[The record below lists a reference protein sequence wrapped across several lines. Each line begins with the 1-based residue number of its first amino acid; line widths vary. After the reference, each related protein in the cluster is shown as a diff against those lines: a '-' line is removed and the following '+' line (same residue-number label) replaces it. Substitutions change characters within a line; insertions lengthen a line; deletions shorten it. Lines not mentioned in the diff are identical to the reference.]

1 MLKLERTVAVVGLF
15 LIAACGSKGCSC
27 AQPIKGGY
35 PVAERHEGA
44 IQVRATQSLFQF
56 FSANGAKIIP
66 SLLPSGTTF
75 NVPPQ
80 CSAPAGTKIC
90 CATPAP
96 MCRLQITFTNV
107 VLTPTTPNVI
117 QLEADFQLKTLDNL
131 PLNIIGGTCFVSIDT
146 TRTGGP
152 TMHISAPIAL
162 PVDMTTDLTNVTID
176 STKVTV
182 TGLDAGDVNENEA
195 GSTPILCAGVGF
207 FNTVIVPVLEGQISG
222 QLAGAVSGQTC
233 MSCTTQDDCNSFASA
248 CTSGQCVD
256 AKGNC
261 IQEIG
266 LESKMDVGSALASF
280 APGTQ
285 ASMDILAVLG
295 GWSVADTGLSLG
307 MLGGGRGDPHSPCV
321 SPVPAPS
328 PGAIPPSTTFFT
340 DVLPDGAEPY
350 HLGIGVHKSEL
361 DSLGWGAYD
370 SGVLCLHIGTASV
383 AQLSAKTVGLII
395 PSLADLVH
403 VPDAPLFLSMRP
415 AQPPTFTLGKGT
427 FKVDPMSGMKSIDD
441 PLLHV
446 KILDFAIDFYAF
458 VDERYVRIMTLTS
471 DIDLPISL
479 DVDAM
484 GQLVPLIG
492 DVSSAFTNLRVTNSE
507 LLAESPE
514 DLAQSFPTLLGVA
527 VGTLTSSLKPIA
539 LPALMGLNIRPKSI
553 TTTDPDANGVNQFLS
568 IFADLA
574 VATPLE
580 RAAETTARLVSLSL
594 PPTAGFAVTGRG
606 GTVPTATLQLGG
618 RSVNGRALE
627 WSWAL
632 DGGAW
637 SPFSAAETIVIHD
650 PRLWLQGRHNVDV
663 RARTEGFST
672 SLDLTPARV
681 ELLVDT
687 VPPEGSFAADGTITA
702 SDRVTET
709 SALLYRWRD
718 GSGWSDWSPTPRVPF
733 AADRIPHA
741 EVQAQD
747 EAGNVGGLEFH
758 GRTTNPPSSSG
769 CGCEVGAA
777 SPTGASGLFA
787 FVLVLG
793 LLARRRVVLLLAL
806 VLSMTA
812 GCNEAHL
819 TKGDFEDPL
828 HEIGRYHDIVC
839 DKGVFHVS
847 AYDDSTG
854 DLTYARIT
862 DPKKAIG
869 WQVVDGID
877 PTAVADMP
885 GGYRH
890 GVSDP
895 GPDVGMYSSIAL
907 TKSGAPRIAY
917 YDNTNGALK
926 LAEGPHPWH
935 VSTVQAGDM
944 KNLKVGLYTRISLDA
959 NDIPSIAYM
968 ATGISDGNGGFT
980 SELRVATADGPSPTK
995 DSDWK
1000 VTVVDTT
1007 RIRCGGLCPSGQ
1019 ACIEAAMVNGM
1030 PNGDPSQASC
1040 TSTTTDC
1047 NPACATADACI
1058 KGTCVTPEAAPDGD
1072 LPEGIGLFTNLFR
1085 QPSGFVLVYHD
1096 RSQGDLKMAQ
1106 QAGGSY
1112 TVSILD
1118 GDDPSTDRGQF
1129 CSAAY
1134 GPDGTLH
1141 IAYVDAIADQL
1152 LYMGVTSASPTPAP
1166 EVVDNGQRPD
1176 GPHSVGAGAVLYV
1189 DKTSPEIVYQDQV
1202 TSDLLIARGGGP
1214 WGWAPLR
1221 TGLAGYGWWPHLVSD
1236 GTQVWMSHFVYDRA
1250 AGNPIGNFLLEPLAA
1265 PGIP

>member
-1 MLKLERTVAVVGLF
+1 MLKLERTVALVGLF

-56 FSANGAKIIP
+56 FSDNGAKILP
-66 SLLPSGTTF
+66 TLLPGGTTF

-107 VLTPTTPNVI
+107 VLKPTAPNAV
-117 QLEADFQLKTLDNL
+117 QLDADFELKTLDNL
-131 PLNIIGGTCFVSIDT
+131 PVGILGGTCMISIDS

-182 TGLDAGDVNENEA
+182 NGLDSGDVNDNES
-195 GSTPILCAGVGF
+195 GSTPLLCGTLNI
-207 FNTVIVPVLEGQISG
+207 FNSVIVPVLEGQISG
-222 QLAGAVSGQTC
+222 QLSGAVSGQTC
-233 MSCTTQDDCNSFASA
+233 MSCTTKDDCNSFASA

-256 AKGNC
+256 TKGNC

-285 ASMDILAVLG
+285 ATMDVLAVLG

-321 SPVPAPS
+321 SAVPAPS
-328 PGAIPPSTTFFT
+328 PTAIPPSTTFFT
-340 DVLPDGAEPY
+340 DVLPDGAEPF

-361 DSLGWGAYD
+361 DALGWGAFD
-370 SGVLCLHIGTASV
+370 SGALCLHIGTATV

-403 VPDAPLFLSMRP
+403 LPDAPLFLSFRP
-415 AQPPTFTLGKGT
+415 AQPPTFALGKGT
-427 FKVDPMSGMKSIDD
+427 FKVDPTSGVKTIDD
-441 PLLHV
+441 PLMRV
-446 KILDFAIDFYAF
+446 QIANFAIDFYAF
-458 VDERYVRIMTLTS
+458 VDDRYVRIMTLTS

-492 DVSSAFTNLRVTNSE
+492 DVSSAFTNLRVSNSE

-539 LPALMGLNIRPKSI
+539 LPSLMGLNLLPKSI
-553 TTTDPDANGVNQFLS
+553 TTTDPDAHGNNQFLS

-580 RAAETTARLVSLSL
+580 RAADTTAQLVSLTL

-606 GTVPTATLQLGG
+606 GVVPSATLQLGG
-618 RSVNGRALE
+618 RSLDRRALE

-637 SPFSAAETIVIHD
+637 SPFGQSETLVIRD
-650 PRLWLQGRHNVDV
+650 PRLWLQGRHFVDV
-663 RARTEGFST
+663 RARATGWT
-672 SLDLTPARV
+672 ASLDDTPARV

-687 VPPEGSFAADGTITA
+687 VPPEGSFAGDGSITA
-702 SDRVTET
+702 SDRVSPA

-718 GSGWSDWSPTPRVPF
+718 GGAWSDWSPTPRV
-733 AADRIPHA
+733 ALATGRIPHA

-769 CGCEVGAA
+769 CGCHVGGA
-777 SPTGASGLFA
+777 SPAGGVLA

-793 LLARRRVVLLLAL
+793 LLGRRRVLLLLAL
-806 VLSMTA
+806 LA

-819 TKGDFEDPL
+819 GKGDFEDPL
-828 HEIGRYHDIVC
+828 HEIGRYHDIAFG
-839 DKGVFHVS
+839 KGVFHVS

-854 DLTYARIT
+854 DLVYARIT
-862 DPKKAIG
+862 DPKQSIG

-895 GPDVGMYSSIAL
+895 GPDVGLYSSIAL
-907 TKSGAPRIAY
+907 TRSGAPRIAY
-917 YDNTNGALK
+917 YDVSNGALK
-926 LAEGPHPWH
+926 LAEGPHPFR
-935 VSTVQAGDM
+935 VSTVQAGDG
-944 KNLKVGLYTRISLDA
+944 KNLKVGLYSRISLDA
-959 NDIPSIAYM
+959 NDIPTIAYM
-968 ATGISDGNGGFT
+968 ATGISDGKGGFT
-980 SELRVATADGPSPTK
+980 SELRVATADGPSPSK
-995 DSDWK
+995 DTDWK
-1000 VTVVDTT
+1000 VTVVDST

-1030 PNGDPSQASC
+1030 PNGDPSQSSC
-1040 TSTTTDC
+1040 TATTNDC
-1047 NPACATADACI
+1047 NPACATGDACLM
-1058 KGTCVTPEAAPDGD
+1058 GTCVTPEAAPDGD

-1085 QPSGFVLVYHD
+1085 QPSGLVLVYHD
-1096 RSQGDLKMAQ
+1096 RSQGDLKMASQ
-1106 QAGGSY
+1106 SGGSY
-1112 TVSILD
+1112 SVSLLD
-1118 GDDPSTDRGQF
+1118 GGDPATDRGQF
-1129 CSAAY
+1129 CSAEY

-1152 LYMGVTSASPTPAP
+1152 LYMGVSSASPTPAP
-1166 EVVDNGQRPD
+1166 EVVDNGLRPD
-1176 GPHSVGAGAVLYV
+1176 GPHSVGAGASLYV
-1189 DKTSPEIVYQDQV
+1189 DGSAPEIVYQDQV

-1214 WGWAPLR
+1214 WAWVPLR
-1221 TGLAGYGWWPHLVSD
+1221 EGLPGYGWWPHLVSD
-1236 GTQVWMSHFVYDRA
+1236 GKQVWMSHFVYDRA
-1250 AGNPIGNFLLEPLAA
+1250 AGNPIGNFVLEPLAA